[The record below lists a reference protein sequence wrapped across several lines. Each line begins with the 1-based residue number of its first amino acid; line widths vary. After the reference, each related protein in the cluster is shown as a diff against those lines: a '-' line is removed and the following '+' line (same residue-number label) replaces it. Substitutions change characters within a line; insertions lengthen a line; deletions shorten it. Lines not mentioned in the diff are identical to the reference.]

1 MQSPLTKDGG
11 KSKSLYCLLISAFLR
26 CITVFQIEAACVT
39 TKGKGGSGTVYG
51 ERTIK
56 GLMKLTSSQ
65 DRNQLFQHGYWDSRA
80 FCSSTVSYKD

>member
-1 MQSPLTKDGG
+1 AVAIDERWRQIQIFVLSSNK
-11 KSKSLYCLLISAFLR
+11 CLFVR

-56 GLMKLTSSQ
+56 GLMKLTSS
-65 DRNQLFQHGYWDSRA
+65 
-80 FCSSTVSYKD
+80 